1 MCADRVLAAE
11 ITGVKSGTGGATVC
25 PAHPDRYHCVNI
37 CAEEIGRLSP
47 LPALLSALH
56 QKSSAGAWEHFPS
69 LMIKYPGGGNTA
81 IWETCRERVSCRAAS
96 ITHMARCNNSENG
109 RRYLSFSTRLT
120 KSALYSP
127 KPELNVKKKKEW
139 CEDVDATASSE

>member
-11 ITGVKSGTGGATVC
+11 IRGVKSDAGGATVC

-56 QKSSAGAWEHFPS
+56 QKSSAGAREHFPS

-81 IWETCRERVSCRAAS
+81 RDGEKHAERE
-96 ITHMARCNNSENG
+96 
-109 RRYLSFSTRLT
+109 
-120 KSALYSP
+120 
-127 KPELNVKKKKEW
+127 
-139 CEDVDATASSE
+139 

>member
-1 MCADRVLAAE
+1 MNLALAAE
-11 ITGVKSGTGGATVC
+11 ITGVKSDAGSATVC

-56 QKSSAGAWEHFPS
+56 QKSSAGAREHFPS

-81 IWETCRERVSCRAAS
+81 RDGEKHAER
-96 ITHMARCNNSENG
+96 
-109 RRYLSFSTRLT
+109 
-120 KSALYSP
+120 K
-127 KPELNVKKKKEW
+127 
-139 CEDVDATASSE
+139 